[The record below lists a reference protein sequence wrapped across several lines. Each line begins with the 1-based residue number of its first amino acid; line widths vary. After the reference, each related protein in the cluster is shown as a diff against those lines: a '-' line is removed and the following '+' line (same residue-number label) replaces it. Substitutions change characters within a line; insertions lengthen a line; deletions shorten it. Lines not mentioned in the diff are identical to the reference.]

1 MGLLGLRSLQ
11 LHWGRAN
18 GGCPSADLPGY
29 RAAWAGGPY
38 SISVVTVNDDY
49 LQMIR
54 KFGFEQA
61 TGNRYCG
68 SQVVQLLLRSSRSVA
83 LNKEETSRFLES
95 IFKGHILGAHSQK
108 F

>member
-1 MGLLGLRSLQ
+1 MSFFALVMVSL
-11 LHWGRAN
+11 AE
-18 GGCPSADLPGY
+18 SAPTLPY
-29 RAAWAGGPY
+29 GPY

-49 LQMIR
+49 LKMIR